1 MQMAIGL
8 ILGLLAGA
16 AIGFVVRKALA
27 EREVDSAEARAKTI
41 MATAEREAE
50 ASKREALVEAK
61 AEALRLRTES
71 EADLKSRAVDLDKKE
86 DRFAQ
91 REATLDSRAGSLDRK
106 EQAIESKEA
115 DLVHTREQLEEQGQR
130 VRGELERV
138 AQMTAADARQSL
150 INQVED
156 DAKRDAMVIV
166 RDVEAQAREEADKRA
181 RKIIAI
187 AMQRVASELTTEAT
201 VTTVTLPNED
211 MKGRIIGREGRNIR
225 ALRGRDRNEH
235 RDRRHAGSRGAVLLR
250 SDPA

>member
-1 MQMAIGL
+1 
-8 ILGLLAGA
+8 
-16 AIGFVVRKALA
+16 
-27 EREVDSAEARAKTI
+27 

-166 RDVEAQAREEADKRA
+166 RDVEAQAVKRRTSGPA
-181 RKIIAI
+181 RSSPS
-187 AMQRVASELTTEAT
+187 RCSCCV
-201 VTTVTLPNED
+201 
-211 MKGRIIGREGRNIR
+211 R
-225 ALRGRDRNEH
+225 AH
-235 RDRRHAGSRGAVLLR
+235 HR
-250 SDPA
+250 SDGHDRHPSRTRT

>member
-115 DLVHTREQLEEQGQR
+115 DLAAHPRATRGAR
-130 VRGELERV
+130 
-138 AQMTAADARQSL
+138 AAGPW
-150 INQVED
+150 
-156 DAKRDAMVIV
+156 
-166 RDVEAQAREEADKRA
+166 RA
-181 RKIIAI
+181 RA
-187 AMQRVASELTTEAT
+187 
-201 VTTVTLPNED
+201 
-211 MKGRIIGREGRNIR
+211 GRPDD
-225 ALRGRDRNEH
+225 RGRCEAVTH
-235 RDRRHAGSRGAVLLR
+235 QSGRG
-250 SDPA
+250 